1 MTIGKHEL
9 RSSREI
15 LLMEIERVTEI
26 PLMIL
31 SLIMIPLLLGPFLWD
46 MSEQE
51 ENIFF
56 IADVLIWG
64 LFVTDMLIK
73 TVLSDNRF
81 DYLKSHRL
89 DLIVVVLPWFRPLRI
104 IRLIIFATK
113 SYRGITRAG
122 KPDFLLVYGVGLIM
136 ICATLITTFERGY
149 ESPLED
155 FAQSLWWSLVT
166 ITTVGYSYSDTVPV
180 SIVGRIAGVVLM
192 LGGLGIFGAITA
204 NLAAAF
210 SNAEDPNTKVIAEL
224 RDKISELA
232 EEISSK

>member
-1 MTIGKHEL
+1 MMTIGKHEL

-73 TVLSDNRF
+73 TVHSN
-81 DYLKSHRL
+81 K
-89 DLIVVVLPWFRPLRI
+89 
-104 IRLIIFATK
+104 
-113 SYRGITRAG
+113 RG
-122 KPDFLLVYGVGLIM
+122 
-136 ICATLITTFERGY
+136 
-149 ESPLED
+149 
-155 FAQSLWWSLVT
+155 
-166 ITTVGYSYSDTVPV
+166 
-180 SIVGRIAGVVLM
+180 
-192 LGGLGIFGAITA
+192 FGAT
-204 NLAAAF
+204 
-210 SNAEDPNTKVIAEL
+210 P
-224 RDKISELA
+224 
-232 EEISSK
+232 EIC